1 MQIGTRPDRWAAAAD
16 SAPGRAAGIAALCLV
31 AASVAL
37 PARAAPLPPVVQ
49 AALDSAGRLPGDRE
63 QDQRRRVGEVLAFLD
78 ARPGMRVLDA
88 FAAGGYCTELL
99 SRIVGPGGEVIAY
112 NNEAYA
118 AFGRRKIAE
127 RYANGRLPNVRQ
139 VTVAVEKLELPP
151 ASLDA
156 AIFVM
161 AYHDLYWRP
170 SDGSWAPTD
179 PRVLLRTLYAAL
191 KPGGVVLVQDH
202 VAAPG
207 GDPTEVVNALH
218 RIDPARVR
226 ADFEAVGLRFDASS
240 TVLAHPE
247 DDHTKLVFDPAI
259 QGRTDQFVYRFVK
272 PGR

>member
-1 MQIGTRPDRWAAAAD
+1 MHDGTGSDRWA
-16 SAPGRAAGIAALCLV
+16 AAGIAALCLAAAYAAGAG
-31 AASVAL
+31 AASVPTL
-37 PARAAPLPPVVQ
+37 VQ
-49 AALDSAGRLPGDRE
+49 AALDSAERLPGDRE
-63 QDQRRRVGEVLAFLD
+63 EDERRRAGEVLAFLG

-118 AFGRRKIAE
+118 AFGRKKIAE
-127 RYANGRLPNVRQ
+127 RYANDRLPNVRQ
-139 VTVAVEKLELPP
+139 VTVAVERLELPP

-170 SDGSWAPTD
+170 ADGSWAPTD
-179 PRVLLRTLYAAL
+179 PQALLRTLHAAL

-202 VAAPG
+202 VARAG

-226 ADFEAVGLRFDASS
+226 ADFEAAGLRFDASS
-240 TVLAHPE
+240 PVLSHPQ